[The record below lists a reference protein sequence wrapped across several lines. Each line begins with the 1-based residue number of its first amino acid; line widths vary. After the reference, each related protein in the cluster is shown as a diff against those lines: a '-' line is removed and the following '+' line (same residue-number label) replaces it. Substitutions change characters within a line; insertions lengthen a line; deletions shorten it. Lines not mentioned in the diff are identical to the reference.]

1 MKEHGGGLINTDA
14 NNGDHY
20 CENDNFDF
28 RRMKMMMAGEVW
40 RKSGGYK
47 ANGFVDTDRT
57 TEALNSS
64 IPSFTQHT
72 VVWLADISC
81 HKVFKTFTLWHFP
94 VWTLNNVHFKS
105 TRGPQGSK
113 VFFRC
118 DVNSNIQMLSTMCI
132 LQIVIFLICFPRCL
146 CQWI

>member
-28 RRMKMMMAGEVW
+28 RRMKMMMAWEVW

-81 HKVFKTFTLWHFP
+81 HKVFNTHRHFP
-94 VWTLNNVHFKS
+94 VWTMRILSLPAALRVQKFSSDVMS
-105 TRGPQGSK
+105 TQISK
-113 VFFRC
+113 RLVRCVFC
-118 DVNSNIQMLSTMCI
+118 K
-132 LQIVIFLICFPRCL
+132 
-146 CQWI
+146 

>member
-1 MKEHGGGLINTDA
+1 MKEHGGGLINTNA

-20 CENDNFDF
+20 CENENFDI
-28 RRMKMMMAGEVW
+28 RRMKMMTAGQVW

-81 HKVFKTFTLWHFP
+81 HKVFKTFTHRHFL
-94 VWTLNNVHFKS
+94 VWTMYNLTRLSLPAALRVQKFSSDVMS
-105 TRGPQGSK
+105 TQISK
-113 VFFRC
+113 CSVRC
-118 DVNSNIQMLSTMCI
+118 AFCK
-132 LQIVIFLICFPRCL
+132 
-146 CQWI
+146 